1 MYNTYN
7 KYTTIT
13 ICYRKEGVSMELRVL
28 NYFVTVAR
36 EKNISRAANVLH
48 LSQPTLSKQLKDL
61 EEELNTTLFIRGNRA
76 ITLTEEGEYLRQ
88 RGEEILAMVY
98 STTSNI
104 MSDEVISGQLS
115 IGSGE
120 TQGFSL
126 ITDVL
131 NKLYQSH
138 PNIHVDLYSGNADDI
153 TRKIDEG
160 VLDFGIVIDPVQK
173 NKYDFLRLPFD
184 ETWGVLLNKKH
195 RFSKKIYISPEDLI
209 QIPLFVSKQRLVD
222 NQIVEWLGENNQLT
236 IIGSYN
242 LLFNAS
248 LLCKQ
253 PNLGVL
259 CIDGI
264 INTQESNLIFVP
276 LKPTLHASINL
287 IWKKD
292 SILSNTSKLF
302 LTRLKEIV
310 KIPHT

>member
-1 MYNTYN
+1 MYNTYI
-7 KYTTIT
+7 KYTDIT
-13 ICYRKEGVSMELRVL
+13 ISYRKEGALMELRVL

-48 LSQPTLSKQLKDL
+48 LSQPTLSKQLKEL
-61 EEELNTTLFIRGNRA
+61 EEELNTTLFIRGNRE

-88 RGEEILAMVY
+88 RGEEILAMVF

-104 MSDEVISGQLS
+104 MSDEVIGGQLS

-120 TQGFSL
+120 TKGFSL
-126 ITDVL
+126 IADVL
-131 NKLYQSH
+131 NDLYQSH
-138 PNIHVDLYSGNADDI
+138 PTIHVDLYSGNADDI
-153 TRKIDEG
+153 TRRIDEG
-160 VLDFGIVIDPVQK
+160 LLDFGIVIDPVQK
-173 NKYDFLRLPFD
+173 NKYDFFRLPFE
-184 ETWGVLLNKKH
+184 ETWGVLLNRQHSLANKP
-195 RFSKKIYISPEDLI
+195 YISPEDLV
-209 QIPLFVSKQRLVD
+209 QIPLFVSNQRLVD
-222 NQIVEWLGENNQLT
+222 NQILEWLGKNKSLS

-248 LLCKQ
+248 LLCEQ

-292 SILSNTSKLF
+292 CILSNTSKLF
-302 LTRLKEIV
+302 LNKLRDNM
-310 KIPHT
+310 KISHA